1 MRNETRP
8 LLGLACAVVVLAS
21 GCSASGVSGTGGNIE
36 NGGTGGFGGSGGGSG
51 SGGASGCNCAS
62 GFTCQFGACVP
73 NEIEK
78 DRSLGNAP
86 PVATPRYV
94 FALNPTAASVARID
108 PVSLQ
113 IEAIPV
119 GPGPVALV
127 AMPGEDSAVVLS
139 QADASLSLIESKTL
153 PSKVTRFALKRQHS
167 RLSVSPDGAFAVAWP
182 DPAQPPSSG
191 SEGIFTLIDL
201 KKAREGKPLT
211 EVMLE
216 RAGGYRITNVVFR
229 TDAGVATRVSI
240 FAKSTVST
248 WDLASPATALPQRL
262 QLPASM
268 TTDVSAREVVS
279 TPNGQVVMLRSTTTA
294 EIASF
299 AAGALTLVPLSEIAT
314 DLDLLADGS
323 AAVLAMRTTGKVAYL
338 RIPQDILA
346 PAGILEVP
354 VPGGV
359 VGQIALPPTVPATGM
374 FAFVYSNVGGDE
386 SFARVDLPSGTVTRY
401 PLEKTIDEISISP
414 DSKSAVILHLAN
426 PMSTA
431 TDPYEIAVDKD
442 QGFSVFDIGTGF
454 WQLQRTGTTRPT
466 RYAFSPV
473 GGFIGVALR
482 DDAAKKFA
490 LQAVNLSSLVTTTLA
505 LASTPLFMGTVP
517 QAPGITPHRVFVSQE
532 HPAGRISVIQ
542 LDTGQVRT
550 ATGFTLNSEIQ

>member
-1 MRNETRP
+1 MQNETRP
-8 LLGLACAVVVLAS
+8 VLGLVWVLALQW
-21 GCSASGVSGTGGNIE
+21 GCACGAGAPLRGGDGID
-36 NGGTGGFGGSGGGSG
+36 NGGAGGGFNGTGGSGG
-51 SGGASGCNCAS
+51 SGCPCAS
-62 GFTCQFGACVP
+62 GYTCQAGGCVP
-73 NEIEK
+73 NEVEK
-78 DRSLGNAP
+78 DRSLDNAP

-94 FALNPTAASVARID
+94 YALNPTAASVARID

-119 GPGPVALV
+119 GPGPVGLV

-139 QADASLSLIESKTL
+139 QADASLSLIESATL
-153 PSKVTRFALKRQHS
+153 PSKVTRFPLKRQHS

-182 DPAQPPSSG
+182 DPSLPPASG

-211 EVMLE
+211 EVARE
-216 RAGGYRITNVVFR
+216 RAGGYRITNIVFH
-229 TDAGVATRVSI
+229 TVAGVAKRLSV

-248 WDLASPATALPQRL
+248 WDLTQPDTALPQRL

-268 TTDVSAREVVS
+268 SSDVSAREVAS
-279 TPNGQVVMLRSTTTA
+279 TPDGRVVMLRSTTSA
-294 EIASF
+294 EIALF
-299 AAGALTLVPLSEIAT
+299 ADGALTLVPLSEIAT
-314 DLDLLADGS
+314 DLDLLPDGL
-323 AAVLAMRTTGKVAYL
+323 AAVLAMRGSGKVAYV
-338 RIPQDILA
+338 RIPQDVIN

-354 VPGGV
+354 VDGGV
-359 VGQIALPPTVPATGM
+359 VGQIALPPSAADAGM

-386 SFARVDLPSGTVTRY
+386 SFARVDLPGGAVTRY
-401 PLEKTIDEISISP
+401 PLEKAIDEISVSP
-414 DSKSAVILHLAN
+414 DARSAVILHLAN
-426 PMSTA
+426 PATTA
-431 TDPYEIAVDKD
+431 TDPYEAAVDKD
-442 QGFSVFDIGTGF
+442 QGFSVFDVGTGF

-466 RYAFSPV
+466 RYAFSPL
-473 GGFIGVALR
+473 GGFVGVALR
-482 DDAAKKFA
+482 DDAAKRFA
-490 LQAVNLSSLVTTTLA
+490 LQAVNLSSLVTTTLT

-517 QAPGITPHRVFVSQE
+517 QAPGITPHRVFVSQA